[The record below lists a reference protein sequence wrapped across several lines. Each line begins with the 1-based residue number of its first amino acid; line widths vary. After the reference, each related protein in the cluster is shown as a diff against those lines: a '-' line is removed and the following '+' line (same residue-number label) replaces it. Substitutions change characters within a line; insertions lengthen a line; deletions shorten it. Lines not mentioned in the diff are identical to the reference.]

1 MPFTMLLRFSHRRKV
16 KFRFPRVSA
25 YPVQTCPEWVSHSYA
40 DHQRRF
46 KFRLSYEEN
55 NKNQNKM
62 SVNYGTFFQGSS
74 FFPVLSFQFLVS

>member
-1 MPFTMLLRFSHRRKV
+1 MPFTMLLRIQPQRKV
-16 KFRFPRVSA
+16 KFRYPHVSA
-25 YPVQTCPEWVSHSYA
+25 YPMQTCPEWVSHSYA

-46 KFRLSYEEN
+46 KLRLSYDEN

-74 FFPVLSFQFLVS
+74 SFPVLSFQFQVP